1 MEEEVWT
8 EHVEDTNA
16 EELDENG
23 AEDHETILPG
33 DRNVGVLNRGDMAA
47 IDRLV
52 AYGYEY
58 GL

>member
-8 EHVEDTNA
+8 EHVEDT
-16 EELDENG
+16 D

-47 IDRLV
+47 IGRLV